1 MITGIAHACFV
12 VRNLDA
18 ALDFYQRQL
27 GLTHAFDFK
36 NEQGVRTG
44 VYLLLGRRTFIELF
58 QGTHADA
65 SDAPSYKHI
74 CLEVDDIQATVKTLR
89 KNAVQVSDPIL
100 GKDQSFPSMD
110 DRSGRQPDRTPS
122 VHRYQL
128 AGALARQAL
137 SVIRTRG
144 K

>member
-18 ALDFYQRQL
+18 ALEFYQRQL

-58 QGTHADA
+58 QGAHGDA

-89 KNAVQVSDPIL
+89 KNAVQVTDPIL
-100 GKDQSFPSMD
+100 GKDQSFQAWMTD
-110 DRSGRQPDRTPS
+110 PDGNRIELHQYTATS
-122 VHRYQL
+122 W
-128 AGALARQAL
+128 QAPWL
-137 SVIRTRG
+137 DKR
-144 K
+144 

>member
-18 ALDFYQRQL
+18 ALEFYQRQL

-89 KNAVQVSDPIL
+89 RNAVQVSDPIL
-100 GKDQSFPSMD
+100 GKDQSFQAWMTD
-110 DRSGRQPDRTPS
+110 PDGNRIELHQYTATS
-122 VHRYQL
+122 W
-128 AGALARQAL
+128 QAPWL
-137 SVIRTRG
+137 DKR
-144 K
+144 

>member
-18 ALDFYQRQL
+18 ALEFYQRQL

-89 KNAVQVSDPIL
+89 KNAVQVTDPIL
-100 GKDQSFPSMD
+100 GKDQSFQAWMTD
-110 DRSGRQPDRTPS
+110 PDGNRIELHQYTATS
-122 VHRYQL
+122 W
-128 AGALARQAL
+128 QATWL
-137 SVIRTRG
+137 DKR
-144 K
+144 